1 MRRHQ
6 STSTAAP
13 PPGTRQRGQAMI
25 EYLVVT
31 STVALV
37 LFIPTALTN
46 DMSLADYLARAVR
59 AFFRSYSFMMSVS

>member
-6 STSTAAP
+6 SSSAVP
-13 PPGTRQRGQAMI
+13 PPPCARQRGQAMI

-37 LFIPTALTN
+37 LFIPTTLTN

-59 AFFRSYSFMMSVS
+59 AFFRSYSFMMSVA

>member
-1 MRRHQ
+1 MRHLP
-6 STSTAAP
+6 TFALP
-13 PPGTRQRGQAMI
+13 PVPGTRQRGQAMI

-31 STVALV
+31 STVVLV

-59 AFFRSYSFMMSVS
+59 AFFRSYSFMMSVA